1 MQALCFR
8 RGLRLDT
15 RRGGMIESQRIREG
29 RRPMKT
35 GKMELSLLLLLML
48 LPGNAAAVGGYA
60 VQEENRADVGALLVQ
75 LVLACETPDEAHWQR
90 EQEAL
95 ARIRQRSE
103 IDYTIVSAV
112 AEHWR
117 DTYLNSAYRLYLH
130 GEAEAIAQLEMAGAR
145 DSGDHAL
152 IILGFEL
159 HHGEMAPELVGR
171 CNAAAALAKA
181 LPHTILVCSGGA
193 TGSHNK
199 QQHTEAGL
207 MKDYLVNACGIE
219 SERIFI
225 DERAMTTADNAVN
238 TYVIMQ
244 EHGVTSMTI
253 VTSSYHQRW
262 GQALYNAVGA
272 LYRQQYGY
280 APEIIGNYCY
290 DIETDNPVFRNS
302 ARIALQQIAGVLG
315 VPMNAG

>member
-1 MQALCFR
+1 
-8 RGLRLDT
+8 
-15 RRGGMIESQRIREG
+15 
-29 RRPMKT
+29 MKT
-35 GKMELSLLLLLML
+35 GKMALCLLLLLML

-90 EQEAL
+90 AQEAL

-207 MKDYLVNACGIE
+207 MKEYLIGQCGIDA
-219 SERIFI
+219 SRIYI
-225 DERAMTTADNAVN
+225 DEQAVDTADNALN
-238 TYVIMQ
+238 TFVILQ
-244 EHGVTSMTI
+244 KRNVKTMTI
-253 VTSSYHQRW
+253 VTSSYHQLW
-262 GQALYNAVGA
+262 GEAVYHAVGEVYKA
-272 LYRQQYGY
+272 MHGY
-280 APEIIGNYCY
+280 AVEIVGNYCY
-290 DIETDNPVFRNS
+290 QIETDESLRHDD
-302 ARIALQQIAGVLG
+302 RIAAKQIADVLG
-315 VPMNAG
+315 VPRTALQGLPE